1 MVLVRDGLAAEGHT
15 VLTFNYPYTERGA
28 KRPDSINRLLEC
40 HRAAAAFLRLQ
51 VDHIFLAGR
60 SMGGRM
66 ATYLVAEGEPA
77 TGVVLYAYPLHPAG
91 NPEKL
96 RVDHLAQIRVPML
109 FFQGSKDALARP
121 ELFDR
126 YIRPLPGVEVVIL
139 EGAGHSPR
147 GGGWTV
153 ETTAERL
160 VSRTGEWISRILSG
174 KSPAQ
179 QS

>member
-1 MVLVRDGLAAEGHT
+1 MVLLRDGLAAKGHT

-28 KRPDSINRLLEC
+28 KRPDPIAKLLDC
-40 HRAAAAFLRLQ
+40 HRSAAGHLRPQ
-51 VDHIFLAGR
+51 VEHLFLAGR

-77 TGVVLYAYPLHPAG
+77 SGVVLYAYPLHPAG
-91 NPEKL
+91 NPDRL
-96 RVDHLAQIRVPML
+96 RVDHLPWVGVPML
-109 FFQGSKDALARP
+109 FFQGTRDALARP

-126 YIRPLPGVEVVIL
+126 HIRPLPNVEVEVL

-147 GGGWTV
+147 GGGWTT

-160 VSRTGEWISRILSG
+160 VSGTDAWIVRVLSG
-174 KSPAQ
+174 KTTA
-179 QS
+179 